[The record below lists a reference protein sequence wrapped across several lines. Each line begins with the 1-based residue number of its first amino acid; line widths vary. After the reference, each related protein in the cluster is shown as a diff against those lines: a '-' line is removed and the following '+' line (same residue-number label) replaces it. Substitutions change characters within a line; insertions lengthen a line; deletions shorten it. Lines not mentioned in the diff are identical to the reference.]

1 MSELLAVPG
10 EGLPLAEGGEARLRH
25 QPFTIQGQ
33 IRIKGRASKII
44 NVHHIGTYKEQ
55 EHGFQNYSMYTD

>member
-25 QPFTIQGQ
+25 QPFIIQGHIT
-33 IRIKGRASKII
+33 IRMEGTASKII
-44 NVHHIGTYKEQ
+44 KCSPYRD
-55 EHGFQNYSMYTD
+55 M